1 MWAVSFPH
9 LVVLSVVVS
18 AVLVVVVVVAERII
32 VCIITSIVRVN
43 PSTGKV
49 PGILLPLRAN
59 HCPTTRRWMH
69 SYPEASTAITI
80 TITIITIIRTMK
92 IAAWLVVLA
101 VRGVWRLDVALRT

>member
-18 AVLVVVVVVAERII
+18 AAAVVVVVAERII
-32 VCIITSIVRVN
+32 VCIIISIVRVN

-59 HCPTTRRWMH
+59 HCPTIRRWMH
-69 SYPEASTAITI
+69 SYPEASTTAITI
-80 TITIITIIRTMK
+80 TITIIRTMK
-92 IAAWLVVLA
+92 IAALLVVLA

>member
-59 HCPTTRRWMH
+59 HCPTTRWMH

-80 TITIITIIRTMK
+80 IITIIRTMK

>member
-18 AVLVVVVVVAERII
+18 AVLVVVVLVERI
-32 VCIITSIVRVN
+32 VCIIIISIVRVN

-59 HCPTTRRWMH
+59 HCPTIRRWMH
-69 SYPEASTAITI
+69 SYPEASMATTI
-80 TITIITIIRTMK
+80 TILIITIIRTMK

-101 VRGVWRLDVALRT
+101 VRGVWRLDVALLT

>member
-18 AVLVVVVVVAERII
+18 AGVVVVLVERII
-32 VCIITSIVRVN
+32 VCIIIISIVRVN

-59 HCPTTRRWMH
+59 HCPTTRWMH
-69 SYPEASTAITI
+69 SYPEASTTAITI
-80 TITIITIIRTMK
+80 IITIIRTMK
-92 IAAWLVVLA
+92 IAALLVVLA

>member
-9 LVVLSVVVS
+9 LVALSVVVS
-18 AVLVVVVVVAERII
+18 AVVVVVVAERI
-32 VCIITSIVRVN
+32 VCIIISIVRVN

-59 HCPTTRRWMH
+59 HCPTTRWMH
-69 SYPEASTAITI
+69 SYPEASTTAITI
-80 TITIITIIRTMK
+80 IITIIRTMK
-92 IAAWLVVLA
+92 IAALLVVLA

>member
-18 AVLVVVVVVAERII
+18 AGVVVVLVERII

-59 HCPTTRRWMH
+59 HCPTTRWMH